1 MYSKFAISF
10 NMKVKKER
18 LETTL
23 KSLSDLSNPI
33 AHNNYKNI
41 INVMIFDPR
50 IGGKSKHMR

>member
-1 MYSKFAISF
+1 
-10 NMKVKKER
+10 MKVKKER

-33 AHNNYKNI
+33 ARNNNK
-41 INVMIFDPR
+41 NVMIFDPR